1 MDCIACTEL
10 FTKTVRKRVE
20 CIHCGFVACMACF
33 EKYMLSVVQDPHCM
47 HCKKI
52 WTREF
57 IDTQFPKKFVDGDLK
72 NHWEDILFEREKNL
86 LAETQHNVVLLR
98 EQRQIEL
105 EIEKYQNQVTE
116 IENKIAELEYKKN
129 SIQPFRTNHEYHNE
143 FRIPCPMENCRGFIE
158 NNKTCGICTVFIC
171 IHCREKTDEEHKCN
185 PETLESV
192 KALERDTKR
201 CPNCMVQ
208 IFKSSGC
215 NQMWCT
221 NCRTAFDW
229 ITGELVKDIV
239 HNPHYLEYVE
249 KNGGEII
256 MNCQEGVMFC
266 SIEDII
272 RTLREK
278 NSETFIIHQI
288 IEVYRYMI
296 HYQQVVLPK
305 YPLRFDP
312 DMNLDLRMKYLI
324 NEISEDEF
332 KKMLQRRQ
340 KDMEKKIE
348 YRDVGDTYV
357 NLINDMFRIFIVEK
371 SVDKLIE
378 HIRSITSNTQEAI
391 LQLNK
396 RYTSSLPLVRTFL

>member
-1 MDCIACTEL
+1 M
-10 FTKTVRKRVE
+10 
-20 CIHCGFVACMACF
+20 
-33 EKYMLSVVQDPHCM
+33 
-47 HCKKI
+47 
-52 WTREF
+52 
-57 IDTQFPKKFVDGDLK
+57 
-72 NHWEDILFEREKNL
+72 
-86 LAETQHNVVLLR
+86 
-98 EQRQIEL
+98 
-105 EIEKYQNQVTE
+105 
-116 IENKIAELEYKKN
+116 
-129 SIQPFRTNHEYHNE
+129 
-143 FRIPCPMENCRGFIE
+143 
-158 NNKTCGICTVFIC
+158 
-171 IHCREKTDEEHKCN
+171 
-185 PETLESV
+185 ESV

-256 MNCQEGVMFC
+256 MNCQQGVMFC

-272 RTLREK
+272 RTLREN

-391 LQLNK
+391 QQLNK